1 MFPYNATST
10 FGEIVGAT
18 TVQVLAT
25 STYRTILHVDFQE
38 DGVSGNT
45 TLRCGPVKI
54 FRSYS
59 INSGELDAVTLCQN
73 NALYITKTG
82 ADTSFY
88 VITYVPYNLASS
100 TLPSSGT
107 STSLT
112 FPFTYGDFMFTSS
125 VIIALLSVIMWRL
138 IFKK

>member
-18 TVQVLAT
+18 TVQVLST

-38 DGVSGNT
+38 DGVSGIT

-59 INSGELDAVTLCQN
+59 INSGELDAVTLC
-73 NALYITKTG
+73 
-82 ADTSFY
+82 
-88 VITYVPYNLASS
+88 
-100 TLPSSGT
+100 
-107 STSLT
+107 
-112 FPFTYGDFMFTSS
+112 
-125 VIIALLSVIMWRL
+125 
-138 IFKK
+138 